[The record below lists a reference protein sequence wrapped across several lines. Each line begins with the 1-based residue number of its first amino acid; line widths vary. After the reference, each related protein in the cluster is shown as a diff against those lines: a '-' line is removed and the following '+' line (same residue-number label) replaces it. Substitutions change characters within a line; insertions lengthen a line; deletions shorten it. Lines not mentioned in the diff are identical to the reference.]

1 MESLPNIYELNAN
14 AMIDANV
21 VYHINVARK
30 SFNHELYS
38 VTIFHCAI
46 ALEEQLSAI
55 YEIVTNRDESKLYY
69 QKGLESMNLDRLI
82 KWANHTA
89 YIL

>member
-1 MESLPNIYELNAN
+1 MESLPNIYDLNPH

-21 VYHINVARK
+21 GYHINVARQ

-55 YEIVTNRDESKLYY
+55 YEIVTNIDENKLYN
-69 QKGLESMNLDRLI
+69 QKGLES
-82 KWANHTA
+82 
-89 YIL
+89 